1 MSEQLSAR
9 EAFDNAT
16 YKQAA
21 DKIRQILSAIRNN
34 PASSAKRWVWEL
46 MQNAKDIPNRFGKV
60 SIEIDLMSENKLQF
74 RHNGNPFV
82 INNITGLI
90 RQVSSKNSLNSDEE
104 TTGKF
109 GTGFICTHLLSDV
122 IDVEGIL
129 NYDTYRNCLLYTSPS
144 PRD

>member
-46 MQNAKDIPNRFGKV
+46 MQNAKDIPNRFDKV

-90 RQVSSKNSLNSDEE
+90 RQ
-104 TTGKF
+104 GY
-109 GTGFICTHLLSDV
+109 H
-122 IDVEGIL
+122 
-129 NYDTYRNCLLYTSPS
+129 YA
-144 PRD
+144 